1 SPLYLVNPNG
11 SSTPTK
17 LTRSG
22 QGPSFSPDGSQIIFQ
37 RVTRVEPVTLEA
49 HFQIFKI
56 NVNGT
61 GETPLSDPSED
72 ASGPT
77 WAPLDCTVPDPQAK
91 PPVPPGPCHPGH
103 KIAYICDGDICI
115 VSDAGTNRVRLPNNT
130 GGKVDNLNWSPDGSL
145 IAFNAHDKIF
155 VINPNGTHL
164 EQWSNGEFDFLPMWA
179 PDGNAIAYI
188 CAHGIPPDSFF
199 DICLTTGKVTPPPP
213 PALCSPANCNGCC
226 DRNNQCHLGRTSD
239 ACGSGGFQCETC
251 QAPLVCDATA
261 LSCQLPPGGAHCT
274 PANCHGCCLNDKCY
288 PGHTNDACGSG
299 GFQCTACIGSTCDPT
314 TLSCQVPPSMFCDIG
329 TCHGCCDAN
338 NRC

>member
-1 SPLYLVNPNG
+1 MVNGFDRNDPDQGPSPLYLVNPNG

-239 ACGSGGFQCETC
+239 ACGSGGFQC
-251 QAPLVCDATA
+251 
-261 LSCQLPPGGAHCT
+261 
-274 PANCHGCCLNDKCY
+274 
-288 PGHTNDACGSG
+288 
-299 GFQCTACIGSTCDPT
+299 TACIGSTCDPT

-338 NRC
+338 NRCHSGVTKDFCGGFGRTCERCIGTQVCDSTLLVCR